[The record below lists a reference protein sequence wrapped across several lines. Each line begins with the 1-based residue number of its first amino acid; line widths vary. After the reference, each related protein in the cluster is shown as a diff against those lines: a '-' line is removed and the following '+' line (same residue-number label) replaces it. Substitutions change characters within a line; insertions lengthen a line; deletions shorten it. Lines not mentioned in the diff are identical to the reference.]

1 MTDNNDDAPV
11 TLTLKARDARIMIH
25 TYGYAVSNEAN
36 NVDGARGEQLEH
48 LWDVYHDMKSQ
59 SSRQAR
65 QRNAAKRE
73 AEERKTDG

>member
-1 MTDNNDDAPV
+1 MIDDDAPV
-11 TLTLKARDARIMIH
+11 TLTLKARDARILIH
-25 TYGYAVSNEAN
+25 TFGYAVSKEAN
-36 NVDGARGEQLEH
+36 DTEYGAKGEQLEH
-48 LWDVYHDMKSQ
+48 LWDIYHDIKSQ